1 MKKLI
6 LFTLLLLVGCNN
18 EYTIKN
24 NPVALDKPAI
34 QKIATDTVMLR
45 IRNFTIIDNKL
56 RFDVD
61 CKMISREP
69 FIMGSSTI
77 VLEKNNLVNPV
88 LTNINP
94 RYTIGGGNGYYQMLA
109 TDVGDK
115 ISIQIVYL
123 QPPGN
128 IVLNDFERIA
138 TVTMD
143 ILDNDF
149 SVAWNNEFTY
159 IVNPNYKRAVNMLAA
174 SSPLK

>member
-6 LFTLLLLVGCNN
+6 LFVVLLLVGCNN
-18 EYTIKN
+18 GPISTN
-24 NPVALDKPAI
+24 NPIALDKPAI
-34 QKIATDTVMLR
+34 QKIATDTIMLR
-45 IRNFTIIDNKL
+45 MRNFTISSNKL

-61 CKMISREP
+61 CKMISQTP

-77 VLEKNNLVNPV
+77 VLEKNNLTNPV

-94 RYTIGGGNGYYQMLA
+94 RYTIGGGNGYYQML
-109 TDVGDK
+109 TTEVVDK
-115 ISIQIVYL
+115 ISIQIIYL

-128 IVLNDFERIA
+128 LVLNDFERIA

-159 IVNPNYKRAVNMLAA
+159 IIDPNYKRAANMLAA

>member
-18 EYTIKN
+18 ESAIKN

-77 VLEKNNLVNPV
+77 GK
-88 LTNINP
+88 
-94 RYTIGGGNGYYQMLA
+94 
-109 TDVGDK
+109 K
-115 ISIQIVYL
+115 
-123 QPPGN
+123 
-128 IVLNDFERIA
+128 
-138 TVTMD
+138 
-143 ILDNDF
+143 
-149 SVAWNNEFTY
+149 
-159 IVNPNYKRAVNMLAA
+159 
-174 SSPLK
+174 